1 MAASKKQQS
10 ALNRRR
16 EALLAKYSS
25 SIEALAGIDV
35 ARSALD
41 DLARR
46 RKQAE
51 DKALEK
57 IRARYDSKET
67 EARED
72 LAHQL
77 ALAREVMS
85 ARDITSE
92 TGLSAAEQ
100 KKYLA
105 LANKNDS
112 DNTDSTNTDES
123 NASIPDDE
131 TVGAHSASFE
141 PDNSDQHTYSDSA
154 GTPYAGDD

>member
-16 EALLAKYSS
+16 DELLAKYSS

-41 DLARR
+41 EIAER

-51 DKALEK
+51 EKALEK
-57 IRARYDSKET
+57 IRSRYDTKESA
-67 EARED
+67 ARKD

-85 ARDITSE
+85 AREVTSE
-92 TGLSAAEQ
+92 TGLTASEQ
-100 KKYLA
+100 KKFLELA
-105 LANKNDS
+105 QDNDTS
-112 DNTDSTNTDES
+112 ETVSNHSDETDDEHSGSHSMPTGYDNTDTSHAQSFSES
-123 NASIPDDE
+123 APGQIADD
-131 TVGAHSASFE
+131 
-141 PDNSDQHTYSDSA
+141 
-154 GTPYAGDD
+154 